1 MSISRNKNYL
11 PQSLLPCNRCPAF
24 NKNYYKAYKEGRKKT
39 HTLLRDKAINRT
51 RLDMIQILDLS
62 DKEIKGTM
70 INKVKGPS
78 RKSGKPLKLG
88 GSISAER

>member
-1 MSISRNKNYL
+1 MFHK
-11 PQSLLPCNRCPAF
+11 A
-24 NKNYYKAYKEGRKKT
+24 YYKQVYG
-39 HTLLRDKAINRT
+39 
-51 RLDMIQILDLS
+51 
-62 DKEIKGTM
+62 IKGTM